1 MPDIVGSHNGSQVL
15 LKVAV
20 LPVEDDDHFPDRDR
34 LSKFPKLHVLD
45 ALVDTGAQGTCI
57 TRRAAQE
64 LGLTPIGLIPVQ
76 GVSGIQYHNNYL
88 FQIGF
93 ADIQQHEIG
102 FAGSEMH
109 IFPQPIEGAEFD
121 SGNADFDILLGMNVI
136 STGDLTITG
145 RAGQVV
151 VLTTGTR
158 YCSPRNRLFIVA
170 W

>member
-20 LPVEDDDHFPDRDR
+20 LPVDDDSYDPDR
-34 LSKFPKLHVLD
+34 LSRVQKLHVLD

-57 TRRAAQE
+57 TRRAAQQ
-64 LGLTPIGLIPVQ
+64 LGLTPIGFIPVQ

-102 FAGSEMH
+102 FAKSEMH

-136 STGDLTITG
+136 SIGDLTITRSG
-145 RAGQVV
+145 RFKF
-151 VLTTGTR
+151 
-158 YCSPRNRLFIVA
+158 SF
-170 W
+170 

>member
-20 LPVEDDDHFPDRDR
+20 LPVDDDSYDPDRFSR
-34 LSKFPKLHVLD
+34 VPKFHVLD

-57 TRRAAQE
+57 TRRAAQR
-64 LGLTPIGLIPVQ
+64 LGLTPIGFVPVQ

-93 ADIQQHEIG
+93 ADIQQDEIG
-102 FAGSEMH
+102 FAKSEMH

-136 STGDLTITG
+136 SIGDLTITKSG
-145 RAGQVV
+145 RFKF
-151 VLTTGTR
+151 
-158 YCSPRNRLFIVA
+158 SF
-170 W
+170 